1 MKKRYWYAVRK
12 SYRNLRIYYKLEIV
26 EGISQFYLTDTIE
39 KGNKRIRL
47 ERTLMRNNWPIVT
60 KKIYSVLSNRID
72 DDNLEWKEVDEEK
85 MVSFLRRGNPV
96 DDARSDLF
104 MFFGYSI
111 FDLTNIEKEYFTS
124 GFSNIGRLVSFYHAI
139 KKECRN
145 RGTGYTHRMFKGKS
159 IIITPGKIKKAMM
172 ILFKAD
178 PKEVLYGRKV

>member
-1 MKKRYWYAVRK
+1 MEKRYWYAIRK
-12 SYRNLRIYYKLEIV
+12 SCGKLRIYYRLEIV
-26 EGISQFYLTDTIE
+26 EGISQFYLTDTVE
-39 KGNKRIRL
+39 KGNKRVRL
-47 ERTLMRNNWPIVT
+47 ERNLMRNNWPIVT
-60 KKIYSVLSNRID
+60 KKIYSVPSSYSELSG
-72 DDNLEWKEVDEEK
+72 LEWKEVDEER
-85 MVSFLRRGNPV
+85 VISFLRRGNPV

-111 FDLTNIEKEYFTS
+111 FDLTNMEREYFTS

-145 RGTGYTHRMFKGKS
+145 RGTGYTHRMFKGRS

-178 PKEVLYGRKV
+178 PKEVLYAKN

>member
-1 MKKRYWYAVRK
+1 MKKRYWYAIEK
-12 SYRNLRIYYKLEIV
+12 DKETLRIYYKLEIV
-26 EGISQFYLTDTIE
+26 ERISQFYLTNTIQ
-39 KGNKRIRL
+39 KGNKKVGL

-60 KKIYSVLSNRID
+60 KKIYSIHSDRV
-72 DDNLEWKEVDEEK
+72 DDNLEWKEVDEER

-111 FDLTNIEKEYFTS
+111 FDLTIMEEEYFKS
-124 GFSNIGRLVSFYHAI
+124 GFPNIGRLVSFYHTI

-145 RGTGYTHRMFKGKS
+145 RGTGYTHRIFKGRS

-172 ILFKAD
+172 ILFKED
-178 PKEVLYGRKV
+178 PKEVLYAKN

>member
-1 MKKRYWYAVRK
+1 MKKRYWYAIEK
-12 SYRNLRIYYKLEIV
+12 DKETLRIYYKLEIV
-26 EGISQFYLTDTIE
+26 ERISQFYLTNTIQ
-39 KGNKRIRL
+39 KGNKKVGL

-60 KKIYSVLSNRID
+60 KKIYSIHSDRV
-72 DDNLEWKEVDEEK
+72 DDNLELKEVDEER

-111 FDLTNIEKEYFTS
+111 FDLTIMEEEYFKS
-124 GFSNIGRLVSFYHAI
+124 GFSNIGRLVSFYCAI

-145 RGTGYTHRMFKGKS
+145 RGTGYTHRMFKGRS

-178 PKEVLYGRKV
+178 PKEVLYAKN